1 MALNLWEVLMLK
13 VENLVTRFGHV
24 VALDSVSIS
33 VAESK
38 ITTVIGANGAGKST
52 LLRTISGLE
61 KPASGT
67 ITWQGESIVGLRPEE
82 IVRRGIAHVPEGH
95 AVISELT
102 VEENIEMGALFRR
115 RKFKGDVPKAID
127 EAYQLFPRLLE
138 RRSQLAGTLS
148 GGERQMLAISRALV
162 SRPKLLL
169 LDEPSLGLAPLV
181 VEQIIDTINTL
192 CRSTGLTVLLVEQ
205 NANTALGVADH
216 GVLLAL
222 GKVVADRPAAELKAD
237 AALRAAY
244 LGY

>member
-1 MALNLWEVLMLK
+1 MLK

-33 VAESK
+33 AAESK

-61 KPASGT
+61 KPASGS

-82 IVRRGIAHVPEGH
+82 VVRRGIAHVPEGH
-95 AVISELT
+95 AVISELS

-115 RKFKGDVPKAID
+115 RKYKSDVSAAID

>member
-1 MALNLWEVLMLK
+1 MLK

-115 RKFKGDVPKAID
+115 RKYKSDVPKAID